1 MNKKSFY
8 RSNQEEHSYATVSHK
23 LSVKEK
29 EPIFVVQEH
38 HTSHLHY
45 DFRLEVDGVLKSW
58 AVPKGPPLVKG
69 IKRLALAVKD
79 HPLEHAFFEGIIPA
93 GEYGA
98 GRVLLWDSGTYKN
111 LTKEDG
117 LPISMQLAIKN
128 GHIKIELKG
137 ALLTGI
143 YILIKSSYGK
153 NNSWFLI
160 KLD

>member
-8 RSNQEEHSYATVSHK
+8 KSSPEESCYATVSHK
-23 LSVKEK
+23 LSIKEK

-58 AVPKGPPLVKG
+58 AVPKGPPLIKG

-79 HPLEHAFFEGIIPA
+79 HSLDYAFFEGIIPA

-111 LTKEDG
+111 LTKEDT
-117 LPISMQLAIKN
+117 LPISVELAIKN

-137 ALLTGI
+137 ALLIGV
-143 YILIKSSYGK
+143 YILIKTKYKRNS
-153 NNSWFLI
+153 SWFLI

>member
-1 MNKKSFY
+1 MSEKSFNKP
-8 RSNQEEHSYATVSHK
+8 NQEELSSAILSHK
-23 LSVKEK
+23 KNCTEK
-29 EPIFVVQEH
+29 ELIFVVQEH
-38 HTSHLHY
+38 HASQVHY